1 MSVPNEFEIRR
12 AKLDALIEQGIAP
25 FPSSSKRTATCA
37 EAIAHFDAWKE
48 KEKSVTLAGRLMTTR
63 VHGAIIFAD
72 LEDASGRLQIIVKRD
87 TIGDELFDRFLNQI
101 DPADLVQATGVLI
114 TTKRGERSLDVSTWT
129 LLAKAL
135 RPLPEKW
142 HGLADQET
150 RYRQRELD
158 VLTNPEVRRVFQ
170 MRSAIIRE
178 LRRSLEDEGFM
189 EVETPMLQSIA
200 GGASAKPFITH
211 HNALDI
217 DLYLRIAPEL
227 YLKRLVVG
235 GMEKV
240 FEIGRQFRNEGID
253 WSHNPEFTSLEF
265 YWAYQD
271 YHGLMAFTEKLLSR
285 VIASVN
291 NGSMR
296 VKIGEDE
303 IDFTPPWPRTTF
315 RQIVKEACGVD
326 IGETNRAGLLAAL
339 KKLNISH
346 DPKAG
351 LGKLYDELY
360 KDTVRTRQIAPAFI
374 TDYPIEM
381 EPLAKRC
388 EDDPRFVQRFQLLA
402 GGVELLKAYS
412 ELNDPIDQLARFEEQ
427 QELREGGDEEAQTID
442 RLFIASLEHGLPP
455 TAGWGMGIDRFVA
468 LLANV
473 HSVKETILFP
483 TLRPQGENLESSI

>member
-12 AKLDALIEQGIAP
+12 AKLSALIDQGVVP
-25 FPSSSKRTATCA
+25 FPSIADRTATCA
-37 EAIAHFDAWKE
+37 EALEHFETWKDAGKTM
-48 KEKSVTLAGRLMTTR
+48 TLAGRLMTTR

-72 LEDASGRLQIIVKRD
+72 LEDASGKIQIIVKRD
-87 TIGDELFDRFLNQI
+87 TVGEALFDLFLNHV
-101 DPADLVQATGVLI
+101 DPADIVQATGVLM
-114 TTKRGERSLDVSTWT
+114 TTKRGEKSLDVSSWT
-129 LLAKAL
+129 LLTKAL

-158 VLTNPEVRRVFQ
+158 LISNPDVRRVFQ
-170 MRSAIIRE
+170 VRSAVIRE

-271 YHGLMAFTEKLLSR
+271 YRGLMTFTERLLSR
-285 VIASVN
+285 VIAAVN
-291 NGSMR
+291 NGSLR
-296 VKIGEDE
+296 VKIGEQE
-303 IDFTPPWPRTTF
+303 IDFTPPWPRHTF
-315 RQIVKEACGVD
+315 RQIVKDACGVD
-326 IGETNRAGLLAAL
+326 IGETSRAELLKAL

-360 KDTVRTRQIAPAFI
+360 KDTVRTRQIEPAFI

-388 EDDPRFVQRFQLLA
+388 DDDPRYVQRFQLIA
-402 GGVELLKAYS
+402 GGIELLKAYS
-412 ELNDPIDQLARFEEQ
+412 ELNDPVDQLERFKEQ
-427 QELREGGDEEAQTID
+427 QALREGGDEEAQTID
-442 RLFIASLEHGLPP
+442 RLFVASLEHGLPP

-468 LLANV
+468 LLTNV

-483 TLRPQGENLESSI
+483 TLRPEDQT